1 MDPQFPELQPDGAHG
16 VRAVCQQTSG
26 QDLHHLRRQNLDFQ
40 DGKLDFLKN
49 ELPGDE
55 HSGLGVQI
63 NDLSN
68 KVAHIFEDGGF
79 KPGDTVAL
87 FLDNRPEYVA
97 IWLGLAKAGIITAL
111 INHNLRGSPLSH
123 SINIVVSK
131 AVIFGAEFTKGKT
144 RNFLTK

>member
-1 MDPQFPELQPDGAHG
+1 MNYLETNIP
-16 VRAVCQQTSG
+16 VW
-26 QDLHHLRRQNLDFQ
+26 
-40 DGKLDFLKN
+40 
-49 ELPGDE
+49 
-55 HSGLGVQI
+55 QI

-123 SINIVVSK
+123 SINIVDSK

-144 RNFLTK
+144 CNFLTK

>member
-1 MDPQFPELQPDGAHG
+1 MVFEQFVNKHPDKTCIIFEGKIWTFKM
-16 VRAVCQQTSG
+16 V
-26 QDLHHLRRQNLDFQ
+26 NLI
-40 DGKLDFLKN
+40 FLKN

-55 HSGLGVQI
+55 YSGLGVQI